1 MFTVH
6 QLSLKSV
13 EEKCENTAECCLQIE
28 QKNNNNNKKNKT
40 NKQTKKK
47 QRSGRFTRIK
57 TWLLSRVTDLQI
69 CLETTAQ

>member
-1 MFTVH
+1 MGVELLTFMFTVH

-13 EEKCENTAECCLQIE
+13 EEKSENTAECCLQKTK
-28 QKNNNNNKKNKT
+28 QQQQQQNKT

-57 TWLLSRVTDLQI
+57 T
-69 CLETTAQ
+69 